1 MASSRDKMVLSPCT
15 TEAVNSLADL
25 LGKGKAPTT
34 PPSCAI
40 DAAKEMVGIGL
51 GIQTTGCSAHK
62 VMPLPACSN
71 DSLGSPIDADDGM
84 ETEDSGSRSS
94 SQAYSAHGQISS
106 QQQQQQQPAPSRI
119 LFAQD
124 CLNANNTQFCV
135 EYAHE
140 IFDHLLATE
149 HKMMPASDYME
160 RVQHDINP
168 TMRGILVDWLVEV
181 SEEYKL
187 SSENLYL
194 STNYVDRFLTVMPVM
209 RGRLQLVGVSCMLIA
224 SKYEEIFAP
233 QVDDFVYITDNTY
246 SSTEVPILPRRPSF
260 APWSVDSTFHL
271 SCARCAIS

>member
-1 MASSRDKMVLSPCT
+1 
-15 TEAVNSLADL
+15 VNF
-25 LGKGKAPTT
+25 
-34 PPSCAI
+34 
-40 DAAKEMVGIGL
+40 
-51 GIQTTGCSAHK
+51 
-62 VMPLPACSN
+62 
-71 DSLGSPIDADDGM
+71 DSLGSPIDTDDGM

-106 QQQQQQQPAPSRI
+106 QQQQQPAPSRI

-149 HKMMPASDYME
+149 HKMMPASDYMD

-246 SSTEVPILPRRPSF
+246 SSTEVSILPCHSSF
-260 APWSVDSTFHL
+260 ALWFSRVQ
-271 SCARCAIS
+271 CAIS

>member
-1 MASSRDKMVLSPCT
+1 MD
-15 TEAVNSLADL
+15 
-25 LGKGKAPTT
+25 
-34 PPSCAI
+34 
-40 DAAKEMVGIGL
+40 
-51 GIQTTGCSAHK
+51 
-62 VMPLPACSN
+62 
-71 DSLGSPIDADDGM
+71 
-84 ETEDSGSRSS
+84 TEDSGSHSS
-94 SQAYSAHGQISS
+94 SQMYSGHGQVM
-106 QQQQQQQPAPSRI
+106 QQQQTAPARI

-140 IFDHLLATE
+140 IFDHLLNTE
-149 HKMMPASDYME
+149 QKMMPASDYME

-187 SSENLYL
+187 SAENLYL

-209 RGRLQLVGVSCMLIA
+209 RGRLQLVGITCMLIA

-246 SSTEVPILPRRPSF
+246 SSTEVMQTPLSCRPPAPHTRPSLVRLFVYEGRHSFHFILPTIDVSRPHRSF
-260 APWSVDSTFHL
+260 FTWRL
-271 SCARCAIS
+271 